1 MEGNIGEDAAE
12 DAEAMADKLRPS
24 IVKQIE
30 AQMVY
35 KKQANT
41 SRVSAEFP
49 NLSLAEVKPLT
60 ACPCSTLVSS
70 AVSSRLS
77 TLMSLDVC
85 RSGPLLETSSMMQP
99 QMGPSAWR

>member
-1 MEGNIGEDAAE
+1 MEGNVGEDAAE

-60 ACPCSTLVSS
+60 ECPGSVLVSS
-70 AVSSRLS
+70 AVRSRLS
-77 TLMSLDVC
+77 VLMSLDMC
-85 RSGPLLETSSMMQP
+85 RSGPLWEMSCMMQP
-99 QMGPSAWR
+99 QMGPSAWK